1 MINIYR
7 SIGLQRLNEDPKLF
21 ARLQRFMSDKF
32 TGVAPGYLFDYYEYV
47 FPKYVEFKVGKAAGQ
62 ADCAVMHFSSNS
74 FSVLVLDQI
83 VEEVSGV
90 LFCRAHAAS
99 GSPPF
104 PIRLVRPDLLA
115 DPQPG
120 DQIVCQMTAFSGD
133 SLQIYDPG
141 ERPEPGLS
149 FTPAGD
155 LVISGEITEIVDRYF
170 DFEDLHSDIQML
182 YVKTT
187 LGKLPVVYVKGRFPA
202 PKVGQMLTTDCL
214 ISADP
219 LFKPPMV
226 LWEGS
231 RMTPEIPS
239 YGANMPPYPV
249 EMIGGFIP
257 SPENA
262 ARVFMR
268 CVREGSFDRLARCC
282 MPELRFSFFGREGLC
297 SREDLSAL
305 FASELGTD
313 SLSVRDVHILSCRNP
328 YYTGKEGFLLFFD
341 EEEKAVVCLD
351 TSSDHFL
358 SRITLLDPAAC
369 ELSRDPDMQAL
380 VTVCKCMQD
389 PDAGFSGCRVSE
401 ECLYVSEPA
410 DYTAVGP
417 ARILRHFKNV
427 AAAGKDSR
435 FHYEIVKTADVLRDG
450 TDCQPACKSS
460 WCARLFMGDVV
471 DSLLFVQLNS
481 VGQISG
487 IYLSSDGNHFAD
499 FPPKRDSSLGSK
511 PDLREHVVQSYGA
524 DDPIKKLANDRHP
537 SDPELAIWSV
547 AARYTYFELN
557 GLCWEITDARPA
569 EDHIRF
575 AGSENGADF
584 ALYLFACGEQDEELI
599 GRDRF
604 LSLSAV
610 PENAG
615 KRVFI
620 LYTRVIETT
629 PAFTCM
635 PEPEGDLG
643 DRKCLR
649 ARSVDEPK
657 LPPALWMIESVDGRS
672 ILAPFDEQNRSVL
685 IDRLVAAFNS
695 GDYDLAC
702 ALLTRGCREKLPAS
716 TYIDARDAYE
726 FFEILRKMNGRL
738 KTAYLRFDKYV
749 SRKAACWETGR
760 FLFPLIDEGWIEY
773 LHLGTLDEKYHELII
788 SKESLETHP
797 LNAYPRLHSFRCIPH
812 SLNRFCLELTFENGE
827 VKNYTLPTEG
837 IGDEV
842 ALVEGYSFTDRI
854 FFYGRLV
861 DSSPDPDQRTYLD
874 QRSRGQRIVYAN
886 GYSISTPELYFASP
900 TELSDASIY
909 IIE

>member
-99 GSPPF
+99 GSPSF

-120 DQIVCQMTAFSGD
+120 DQIVCQMTVFSGD

-249 EMIGGFIP
+249 ETIGGFIP
-257 SPENA
+257 SLENT

-268 CVREGSFDRLARCC
+268 CVREHSFARLQRCC
-282 MPELRFSFFGREGLC
+282 VPELAFSFFGREGLC
-297 SREDLSAL
+297 SRDELPAL
-305 FASELGTD
+305 LASELGND
-313 SLSVRDVHILSCRNP
+313 SLSVRAVHILSCRTP
-328 YYTGKEGFLLFFD
+328 YYSGKEGFLLFAD
-341 EEEKAVVCLD
+341 EETAVVSLD
-351 TSSDHFL
+351 TSPDHFL
-358 SRITLLDPAAC
+358 SRITVLDPASC
-369 ELSRDPDMQAL
+369 ELTRDPNMQAL

-389 PDAGFSGCRVSE
+389 PDAGFSGCKVSGD
-401 ECLYVSEPA
+401 CLYVSEAA
-410 DYTAVGP
+410 DYMAVGP
-417 ARILRHFKNV
+417 ERILRHFKNV
-427 AAAGKDSR
+427 VEAGKDTH
-435 FHYEIVKTADVLRDG
+435 FHYEIVKTDDVLRDG
-450 TDCQPACKSS
+450 VECPAAWAGP
-460 WCARLFMGDVV
+460 WCAKLFSGEPV
-471 DSLLFVQLNS
+471 DSILFVRLDS

-487 IYLSSDGNHFAD
+487 MYLSCDGDLFSA
-499 FPPKRDSSLGSK
+499 FPPKKDPSIGK
-511 PDLREHVVQSYGA
+511 PDLRQLVASSYGA
-524 DDPIKKLANDRHP
+524 EDPIKKLAKDRHTH
-537 SDPELAIWSV
+537 DPELAIWSV
-547 AARYTYFELN
+547 AARSTYFRLN
-557 GLCWEITDARPA
+557 GLHWVIRDVQPA

-575 AGSENGADF
+575 TGSGDGADF

-604 LSLSAV
+604 LSLAGL
-610 PENAG
+610 PENVG
-615 KRVFI
+615 KCVFI
-620 LYTRVIETT
+620 IYTRVIE
-629 PAFTCM
+629 AASSFLCM
-635 PEPEGDLG
+635 LELDDDLG
-643 DRKCLR
+643 SRKRLR

-657 LPPALWMIESVDGRS
+657 LPPALWMIESVDGHD
-672 ILAPFDEQNRSVL
+672 ILIPYDEQNRSVL
-685 IDRLVAAFNS
+685 IDRLVAAFNT

-702 ALLTRGCREKLPAS
+702 ALLSQGCREKLPSS

-726 FFEILRKMNGRL
+726 FFEILRKMNGKL
-738 KTAYLRFDKYV
+738 KTAYFRFDKYV

-788 SKESLETHP
+788 SKEVLETHP
-797 LNAYPRLHSFRCIPH
+797 LNTYPRLHSFRCIPH

-827 VKNYTLPTEG
+827 VKNYTLPTDG

-861 DSSPDPDQRTYLD
+861 DSSPDPEQRAYLD

-886 GYSISTPELYFASP
+886 GYSISAPELYFGCHAGFSDSP
-900 TELSDASIY
+900 IQ
-909 IIE
+909 IID